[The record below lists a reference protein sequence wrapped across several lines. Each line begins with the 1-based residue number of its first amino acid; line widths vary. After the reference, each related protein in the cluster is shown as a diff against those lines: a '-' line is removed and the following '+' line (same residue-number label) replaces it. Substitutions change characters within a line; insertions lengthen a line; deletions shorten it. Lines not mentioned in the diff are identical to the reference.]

1 MCLTSFIIRRHKK
14 VYIVNIKNCYA
25 NETYAQYAKFVIR
38 EDYMAKKNNDFFIEK
53 KVWSVVKDELLG
65 CYFMPYVSKILHTY
79 RPLIYIDCFAGKGKF
94 DDGNPGS
101 PLIALDVIDKCQKS
115 TSMESTQIEAIFID
129 LNYADDLQKNL
140 PKYPWI
146 NIISGKYEDNI
157 INILQGKEHYN
168 VFLYIDPYGIK
179 ALKCSIF
186 DKLSTEKFNS
196 IELLINMNSFGFI
209 REACHALGTSFNDNT
224 IFDDLVEYD
233 SSKMDNS
240 SKSIDELN
248 NIAGGDYWQEIINLY
263 KAGIIDGYEA
273 ETQFSEQYC
282 QRLRQSYKYVLNMP
296 LRIKKGQRPKYRL
309 IHATNH
315 RDGCLLMVDNIC
327 NRWEALQEIQSGG
340 QLSLFEEN
348 YDNQIVD
355 DTDISNKIFTY
366 FSRYNIDTSLHE
378 ALAGFFMEYGPIC
391 STGTVK
397 KNLKKLENNG
407 QIIVNRE
414 PRTTV
419 KGKIATY
426 MSEDKG
432 KKVYVRWPQ

>member
-1 MCLTSFIIRRHKK
+1 
-14 VYIVNIKNCYA
+14 
-25 NETYAQYAKFVIR
+25 
-38 EDYMAKKNNDFFIEK
+38 
-53 KVWSVVKDELLG
+53 
-65 CYFMPYVSKILHTY
+65 
-79 RPLIYIDCFAGKGKF
+79 
-94 DDGNPGS
+94 
-101 PLIALDVIDKCQKS
+101 
-115 TSMESTQIEAIFID
+115 
-129 LNYADDLQKNL
+129 
-140 PKYPWI
+140 
-146 NIISGKYEDNI
+146 
-157 INILQGKEHYN
+157 
-168 VFLYIDPYGIK
+168 
-179 ALKCSIF
+179 
-186 DKLSTEKFNS
+186 
-196 IELLINMNSFGFI
+196 
-209 REACHALGTSFNDNT
+209 
-224 IFDDLVEYD
+224 
-233 SSKMDNS
+233 
-240 SKSIDELN
+240 
-248 NIAGGDYWQEIINLY
+248 
-263 KAGIIDGYEA
+263 
-273 ETQFSEQYC
+273 
-282 QRLRQSYKYVLNMP
+282 
-296 LRIKKGQRPKYRL
+296 
-309 IHATNH
+309 
-315 RDGCLLMVDNIC
+315 MVDNIC

>member
-1 MCLTSFIIRRHKK
+1 
-14 VYIVNIKNCYA
+14 
-25 NETYAQYAKFVIR
+25 
-38 EDYMAKKNNDFFIEK
+38 MAKKNNDFFVEK
-53 KVWSVVKDELLG
+53 KAWSVVKDELLR
-65 CYFMPYVSKILHTY
+65 CYFMPYVSKILRTY
-79 RPLIYIDCFAGKGKF
+79 RPLVYVDCFAGKGKF

-101 PLIALDVIDKCQKS
+101 PLIALEVIDKCQES
-115 TSMESTQIEAIFID
+115 TSMKSTKIEATFID
-129 LNYADDLQKNL
+129 LNYADDLRNNL
-140 PKYPWI
+140 NNYPWV
-146 NIISGKYEDNI
+146 NIISGKYEDNLA
-157 INILQGKEHYN
+157 NVLQGKERCN

-186 DKLSTEKFNS
+186 DELSRKHFNS

-209 REACHALGTSFNDNT
+209 REACHTLGTSFDDKA

-233 SSKMDNS
+233 PSKMDKS
-240 SKSIDELN
+240 SESIGELN
-248 NIAGGDYWQEIINLY
+248 AIAGGDYWQDIINQY

-273 ETQFSEQYC
+273 EAKFSEQYC

-309 IHATNH
+309 VHATNH

-340 QLSLFEEN
+340 QLSLFGEN

-355 DTDISNKIFTY
+355 DADISNKVTAY
-366 FSRYNIDTSLHE
+366 FSRYNVDTSLHE

-397 KNLKKLENNG
+397 KDLKKLESTG
-407 QIIVNRE
+407 QIKITRN
-414 PRTTV
+414 PSTTG
-419 KGKIATY
+419 KGKVATY
-426 MSEDKG
+426 MSEEKG
-432 KKVYVRWPQ
+432 KKVYVRWIK